1 MMLLLIWQKRLYI
14 RNNFINN
21 MNGDISMKI
30 GIIGAMQI
38 EIENLKPSITDQA
51 TEKISGVEFLT
62 GKIDGVE
69 VVAAVSGIGKVF
81 AAICTEIMALHFGV
95 DHVINIGVAGS
106 LVPTLRVLD
115 VAVAESAVQHDMNTT
130 AIGDPQGL
138 ISGINIINF
147 EADDDLR
154 TAVTDVL
161 GAKGINYET
170 GVIASGDLFVDTN
183 KQRETIRKRF
193 DAIAADME
201 GASIAQTC
209 YINKIPFTLIRSI
222 SDADG
227 SAMDYNT
234 FAGKAAEQSIA
245 IVLEVIKKIK

>member
-1 MMLLLIWQKRLYI
+1 
-14 RNNFINN
+14 
-21 MNGDISMKI
+21 MKL

-38 EIENLKPSITDQA
+38 EIENLKPSIKNQKTS
-51 TEKISGVEFLT
+51 TISGVNFIE
-62 GKIDGVE
+62 GEVNGVP

-81 AAICTEIMALHFGV
+81 AAICTEIMVLHFGV

-106 LVPTLRVLD
+106 LVPTLKVLD

-130 AIGDPQGL
+130 AVGDPLGL
-138 ISGINIINF
+138 ISGINVINF
-147 EADDDLR
+147 EADADLR
-154 TAVTDVL
+154 KNVTDVL
-161 GAKGINYET
+161 SARGINYEV

-183 KQRETIRKRF
+183 KQRETIRTRF

-209 YINKIPFTLIRSI
+209 YVNKVPFTLIRSI

-227 SAMDYNT
+227 SATDYNT

-245 IVLEVIKKIK
+245 IVLDVIAKLK

>member
-1 MMLLLIWQKRLYI
+1 
-14 RNNFINN
+14 
-21 MNGDISMKI
+21 MKL

-38 EIENLKPSITDQA
+38 EIENLKPSIQNQKTS
-51 TEKISGVEFLT
+51 TISGVNFIE
-62 GKIDGVE
+62 GEISGVP

-81 AAICTEIMALHFGV
+81 AAICTEIMVLHFGV

-106 LVPTLRVLD
+106 LVPTLKVLD
-115 VAVAESAVQHDMNTT
+115 VAVAESAVQHDMNTS
-130 AIGDPQGL
+130 AVGDPLGL
-138 ISGINIINF
+138 ISGINVINF
-147 EADDDLR
+147 NADADLR
-154 TAVTDVL
+154 KKVTDVL
-161 GAKGINYET
+161 SARGINYEV

-183 KQRETIRKRF
+183 KQRETIRNRF

-201 GASIAQTC
+201 GASIAHTC
-209 YINKIPFTLIRSI
+209 YVNKVPFTLIRSI

-245 IVLEVIKKIK
+245 IVLDVIEKLK